1 MCELTDNQES
11 FIFLLHHRAKK
22 SHREIVEI
30 VGLDWWTVA
39 KVIAKWPLEPPLTTQ
54 DEQQIAEFMAMSDSE
69 WAEVRAEVRA
79 SLPTAEESDEE
90 LDGILADLWLTLG
103 RKADPDVQPLTVQ

>member
-1 MCELTDNQES
+1 MCELTDNQEG

-54 DEQQIAEFMAMSDSE
+54 DEEQIAGFMAMSD
-69 WAEVRAEVRA
+69 AERAELRA
-79 SLPTAEESDEE
+79 SFPSVEENDEE
-90 LDGILADLWLTLG
+90 LDGMLADLWAELG
-103 RKADPDVQPLTVQ
+103 PRQQPE